1 MLDGVYLR
9 GMSLPTFA
17 QIAGHEPRETSSI
30 PTWLAGAAI
39 VFAGITP
46 LVWMPW
52 QKPFDLPKLFFIA
65 LAFVCASLSLFLHH
79 REVPVRFPLPK
90 AAVMALGALLLTGA
104 VSIGVS
110 SDWWQ
115 GIFGNDGTGSTSG
128 IVMLMSVIG
137 AMLGAFFVLGQRRVL
152 SQARPFG
159 DGVFFIAGLITL
171 FQYLGWFSFG
181 PAGVAE
187 RLFSPIGG
195 GLFWAWIA
203 CFRWVLPRASE
214 EASMPSR
221 VVDGVARGFA
231 LVSLLLLDQGL
242 PLAVALV
249 WSVVALVR
257 SWKHIAI
264 PARLV
269 QGMAT
274 LALGAALV
282 LPIPKPNALPVV
294 AELSWSASV
303 RLVGEALRAHPLMGV
318 GPGQWSLL
326 VEKHRT
332 VDMNQGGLYALSFDT
347 ASSWFLT
354 VIGEYGGVFG
364 AVLFLGLSI
373 VFGRV
378 ALLYPRRI
386 APASVGA
393 LALLVAPL
401 PAWMV
406 VAVWTMLGGMAA
418 APKDASERFQV
429 VLRWWYIKVAVVSI
443 CLLGVLVW
451 QMRIESL
458 ITRSVQAASA
468 QEATALA
475 ERAFVQVP
483 RDRRVMQILIQA
495 QAMLVTE
502 ALQASHSS
510 YSQEAAQALLWSKQ
524 SVEQWPQDAQLWL
537 LQGALYRSL
546 MSTVQSADQFAIRA
560 FQEGLVQAPK
570 HPGLLSGVGS
580 VYAWR
585 AEHGATASSTQALA
599 AYRAEQHRLA
609 AQWFSRALAV
619 KSDDEAVAYA
629 FAVQATK
636 AGDSAAALP
645 VMRQLYERAP
655 HRTDIH
661 LEYAALLAM
670 TGQRTQAISLLE
682 EVSSQD
688 ALFVQATR
696 LLADWYEQE
705 QQYASAAAAL
715 KRLPEASKPTP
726 AFTKRLKEVELK
738 AKVLR

>member
-1 MLDGVYLR
+1 
-9 GMSLPTFA
+9 MSLPTFA
-17 QIAGHEPRETSSI
+17 QIAGHEPREVSSV

-39 VFAGITP
+39 VFAGIAP

-90 AAVMALGALLLTGA
+90 GAVMALGSLLLTGA
-104 VSIGVS
+104 TSIGVS

-152 SQARPFG
+152 SQARLFG

-203 CFRWVLPRASE
+203 CFRWVVPRASE

-257 SWKHIAI
+257 SWKHITI
-264 PARLV
+264 PARFV
-269 QGMAT
+269 QGLAM

-354 VIGEYGGVFG
+354 VLAEYGAIFGVVTLMG
-364 AVLFLGLSI
+364 LGVLLGRITL
-373 VFGRV
+373 VH
-378 ALLYPRRI
+378 PRRI
-386 APASVGA
+386 AAASVGV
-393 LALLVAPL
+393 LALLAAPL

-406 VAVWTMLGGMAA
+406 VGVWMMLGGMAA
-418 APKDASERFQV
+418 TPKDASERLQTM
-429 VLRWWYIKVAVVSI
+429 LRWWYIKVAVVAI

-458 ITRSVQAASA
+458 ITRSAQAVNV
-468 QEATALA
+468 QEAKTLA
-475 ERAFVQVP
+475 EQAFTHAP
-483 RDRRVMQILIQA
+483 RDRRAMQALVQTQA
-495 QAMLVTE
+495 VLVTE
-502 ALQASHSS
+502 SLQASRSS

-560 FQEGLVQAPK
+560 FQEGLVHAPK

-585 AEHGATASSTQALA
+585 AENGGVTSSTQALA

-619 KSDDEAVAYA
+619 KPDDEAVAYA
-629 FAVQATK
+629 FAVQAAK
-636 AGDSAAALP
+636 AGDGAAALP

-655 HRTDIH
+655 HRTDIR

-682 EVSSQD
+682 KVSSQD